1 MRAIG
6 VNRRP
11 ADNRLAAAV
20 PTARRKVDALGG
32 TVLRTATD
40 QRRAVKAPRSG
51 PLTEAVAPAPGAVR
65 HAGAGRGTRARP
77 CRCLRPAADPS
88 LPQPGPLLDRGLDA
102 AEPHIRSPPAAA
114 APRFPVPEGVRPGRA
129 GPICNAASRSQGL
142 SLPWLDGHLRK
153 VGSTSTGSGGW
164 RRSASGGG

>member
-32 TVLRTATD
+32 NVPRTATD
-40 QRRAVKAPRSG
+40 QRRAVKAARSG
-51 PLTEAVAPAPGAVR
+51 RLTEAVAPAPGAVR

-88 LPQPGPLLDRGLDA
+88 LPSPGPLLDRGLDA
-102 AEPHIRSPPAAA
+102 AEPHIRSPLVAAGTKIPHA
-114 APRFPVPEGVRPGRA
+114 RRRRARKGGTNLYRGVSQPGRYPVRPPGSAEVAPSPMAGTRRPRA
-129 GPICNAASRSQGL
+129 PVRPPS
-142 SLPWLDGHLRK
+142 
-153 VGSTSTGSGGW
+153 
-164 RRSASGGG
+164 